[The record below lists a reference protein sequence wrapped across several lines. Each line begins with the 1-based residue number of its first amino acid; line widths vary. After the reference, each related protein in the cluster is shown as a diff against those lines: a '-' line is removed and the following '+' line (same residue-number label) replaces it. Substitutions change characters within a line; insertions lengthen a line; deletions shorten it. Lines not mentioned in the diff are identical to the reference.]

1 MKSGIELNELETNES
16 ERLVNEISDIA
27 AQRRSLIKD
36 SEGYERRENKTEAM
50 PDSSRDKVLNK
61 SAGMSDEEWER
72 QLNMYESAENSRIFE
87 ELEEEHIHEHERFDD
102 IGI

>member
-1 MKSGIELNELETNES
+1 
-16 ERLVNEISDIA
+16 
-27 AQRRSLIKD
+27 
-36 SEGYERRENKTEAM
+36 M